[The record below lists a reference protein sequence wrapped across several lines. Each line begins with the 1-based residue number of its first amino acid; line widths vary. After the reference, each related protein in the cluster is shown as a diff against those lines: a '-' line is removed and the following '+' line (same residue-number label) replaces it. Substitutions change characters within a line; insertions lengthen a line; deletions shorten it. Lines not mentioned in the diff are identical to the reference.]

1 MTVEDL
7 IVYGKKYLHTMDVRL
22 LLSFVLG
29 YDNLELLNHL
39 NDFVSDDIVFKY
51 KDIIKRLLDGEAIQ
65 YIIGNVN
72 FYGNEFK
79 INKNVLIPRFE
90 TEELVEKALNI
101 LNKKFSD
108 YDSVKILDVGCG
120 SGVIGITLDKLYKKS
135 IVTCSD
141 ISQYAL
147 DTTALN
153 AKLLESDVNVIKSD
167 MLKSINEKYDVII
180 SNPPYIME
188 EEQIEL
194 KVKNNEPYIALYGGK
209 DGLKYYREI
218 LSTAKKN
225 LNDKYLIAFEIGWQQ
240 KDAIISIAK
249 EFFDNSTI
257 ECFQDMSQKDR
268 IILIY
273 NV

>member
-90 TEELVEKALNI
+90 TEELVEKTLNI
-101 LNKKFSD
+101 LNEKFSD

-153 AKLLESDVNVIKSD
+153 AKLLESDINVIKSD
-167 MLKSINEKYDVII
+167 MLKNINGKYDVII

-194 KVKNNEPYIALYGGK
+194 KVKNNEPHIALYGGK

-257 ECFQDMSQKDR
+257 ESFQDMSQKDR

>member
-22 LLSFVLG
+22 LLAFVLG

-90 TEELVEKALNI
+90 TEELVEKTLNI
-101 LNKKFSD
+101 LNEKFSD

-153 AKLLESDVNVIKSD
+153 AKLLESDINVIKSD
-167 MLKSINEKYDVII
+167 MLKNINGKYDVII

-194 KVKNNEPYIALYGGK
+194 KVKNNEPHIALYGGK

>member
-39 NDFVSDDIVFKY
+39 NDFVSDDIAFKY

-90 TEELVEKALNI
+90 TEELVEKTLNI
-101 LNKKFSD
+101 LNEKFSD

-153 AKLLESDVNVIKSD
+153 ARLLESDINVIKSD
-167 MLKSINEKYDVII
+167 MLKNINGKYDVII

-194 KVKNNEPYIALYGGK
+194 KVKNNEPHIALYGGK

>member
-194 KVKNNEPYIALYGGK
+194 KVKNNEPHIALYGGK

-240 KDAIISIAK
+240 KNAIISIAK

>member
-108 YDSVKILDVGCG
+108 YDSVKNIRCG
-120 SGVIGITLDKLYKKS
+120 LWKWCNRNYS
-135 IVTCSD
+135 
-141 ISQYAL
+141 
-147 DTTALN
+147 
-153 AKLLESDVNVIKSD
+153 
-167 MLKSINEKYDVII
+167 
-180 SNPPYIME
+180 
-188 EEQIEL
+188 
-194 KVKNNEPYIALYGGK
+194 
-209 DGLKYYREI
+209 R
-218 LSTAKKN
+218 
-225 LNDKYLIAFEIGWQQ
+225 
-240 KDAIISIAK
+240 
-249 EFFDNSTI
+249 
-257 ECFQDMSQKDR
+257 
-268 IILIY
+268 
-273 NV
+273 

>member
-7 IVYGKKYLHTMDVRL
+7 IVYGKKYLHTIDVRL

-39 NDFVSDDIVFKY
+39 NDLVSDDNIFKY
-51 KDIIKRLLDGEAIQ
+51 KNIIRRLLDGEAIQ

-90 TEELVEKALNI
+90 TEELVEKTLNI
-101 LNKKFSD
+101 LNEKFSY

-147 DTTALN
+147 DTTKLN
-153 AKLLESDVNVIKSD
+153 ARLLASDINIIKSD
-167 MLKSINEKYDVII
+167 MLKNINEKYDVII

-188 EEQIEL
+188 CEEIDL
-194 KVKNNEPYIALYGGK
+194 KVKNNEPHIALYGGK

-225 LNDKYLIAFEIGWQQ
+225 LNDKYLIAFEIGWKQ
-240 KDAIISIAK
+240 KDAVVSIAR

>member
-7 IVYGKKYLHTMDVRL
+7 IVYGKKYLHTMDVKL

-90 TEELVEKALNI
+90 TEELVEKTLNI
-101 LNKKFSD
+101 LNEKFSD

-153 AKLLESDVNVIKSD
+153 AKLLESDINVIKSD
-167 MLKSINEKYDVII
+167 MLKNINGKYDVII

-194 KVKNNEPYIALYGGK
+194 KVKNNEPHIALYGGK

>member
-1 MTVEDL
+1 M
-7 IVYGKKYLHTMDVRL
+7 
-22 LLSFVLG
+22 
-29 YDNLELLNHL
+29 
-39 NDFVSDDIVFKY
+39 
-51 KDIIKRLLDGEAIQ
+51 
-65 YIIGNVN
+65 
-72 FYGNEFK
+72 
-79 INKNVLIPRFE
+79 
-90 TEELVEKALNI
+90 
-101 LNKKFSD
+101 NKKFSD

-194 KVKNNEPYIALYGGK
+194 KVKNNEPHIALYGGK

>member
-90 TEELVEKALNI
+90 TEELVEKTLNI
-101 LNKKFSD
+101 LNEKFSD

-153 AKLLESDVNVIKSD
+153 AKLLESDINVIKSD
-167 MLKSINEKYDVII
+167 MLKNINGKYDVII

-194 KVKNNEPYIALYGGK
+194 KVKNNEPHIALYGGK

>member
-90 TEELVEKALNI
+90 TEELVEKTLNI
-101 LNKKFSD
+101 LNEKFSD

-141 ISQYAL
+141 INQYAL

-153 AKLLESDVNVIKSD
+153 AKLLESDINVIKSD
-167 MLKSINEKYDVII
+167 MLKNINGKYDVII

-194 KVKNNEPYIALYGGK
+194 KVKNNEPHIALYGGK

>member
-39 NDFVSDDIVFKY
+39 NEFVRENIVFKY

-194 KVKNNEPYIALYGGK
+194 KVKNNEPHIALYGGK